1 MMILIRILVL
11 FYCFLV
17 THLTRAIR
25 QITIS
30 CVGDS
35 ITFGYGCSD
44 QGKTSYPAIL
54 RKLFSGL
61 NGIQVFN
68 FGVPGATMMKKGT
81 NVHFN

>member
-1 MMILIRILVL
+1 MNPIFLILLL
-11 FYCFLV
+11 WFYSFETFV
-17 THLTRAIR
+17 ASR
-25 QITIS
+25 QLTIS

-61 NGIQVFN
+61 NGVQIYN
-68 FGVPGATMMKKGT
+68 FGVPGATMLKSGMCES
-81 NVHFN
+81 